1 MTMTAWRFDAEG
13 VRIAVHVQPGAK
25 RSGWAGVYGD
35 ALKVRLQAPP
45 VDGKANEALRAWI
58 AAAFGVPLAA
68 VELVRGAQSR
78 RKEVLVR
85 CAAPEREAIL
95 TLLMAIVSASDYD
108 G

>member
-1 MTMTAWRFDAEG
+1 MDIWLLDSEG
-13 VRIAVHVQPGAK
+13 VRIALHVQPGAK
-25 RSGWAGVYGD
+25 RSGWAGRYGD

-45 VDGKANEALRAWI
+45 VDGKANEALRSWI

-85 CAAPEREAIL
+85 CTALEREAIVARL
-95 TLLMAIVSASDYD
+95 KTIAAAPDHD
-108 G
+108 C